1 MSIPSCRLATADD
14 VASLVRLRA
23 AFLAEVAEADAA
35 DPALLDAL
43 RQYFAAALPAGEF
56 VALLAEAGGEIVAT
70 GGLVF
75 HRHAPSHH
83 NLSGCEGYVL
93 NMYTLPAWRGRGI
106 ATAILRKLLVVAS
119 ERGCPR
125 VSLHARPQARPIY
138 ARAGFV
144 PVETEMRLAVP
155 ARLP

>member
-1 MSIPSCRLATADD
+1 MNIPNFRLATAEDA
-14 VASLVRLRA
+14 ASLARLRA
-23 AFLAEVAEADAA
+23 AFLAEVAQADAA

-43 RQYFAAALPAGEF
+43 RRYFAAALPAGEF
-56 VALLAEAGGEIVAT
+56 VAYLAEAGGEIVAT
-70 GGLVF
+70 SGLVF

-83 NLSGCEGYVL
+83 NHSGCEGYIL

-106 ATAILRKLLVVAS
+106 ATTLLRKLLDVAS

-125 VSLHARPQARPIY
+125 VSLHARPQGRPIY
-138 ARAGFV
+138 VKAGFV
-144 PVETEMRLAVP
+144 AVETEMRLALP